1 MDRPTP
7 SRSHLTIG
15 TFAWMLTTDGCAH
28 TWDLARAIAAN
39 EHLVVTQR
47 IEK

>member
-1 MDRPTP
+1 
-7 SRSHLTIG
+7 
-15 TFAWMLTTDGCAH
+15 MLTTDGCAH